1 MQQTKVRVSRQIL
14 VLLLAVALLTAG
26 IVLLVELRRTAG
38 TKSGG
43 TQVLFEDCTSVY
55 PAGSSMCRVSLE
67 PISVP
72 VTLNLS
78 SASNESAV
86 IGVNGVATTQTEQV
100 FAMSEAWFGIVL
112 SSGDRVGVNITSNS
126 PIILRI
132 LLDNGSDY
140 HGGSLVSAASD
151 NPIVLADLTGI
162 MAYHTPLKAEANG
175 LYIFDLSVSHPI
187 PVATVRFDIQNMT

>member
-1 MQQTKVRVSRQIL
+1 MQQTRVRASRQIL
-14 VLLLAVALLTAG
+14 VLLLVVALLTTG
-26 IVLLVELRRTAG
+26 IVLLVEFRRTVG

-43 TQVLFEDCTSVY
+43 TQVLFEECTSVY
-55 PAGSSMCRVSLE
+55 PAGSSVCRASLE

-78 SASNESAV
+78 SASNESVV
-86 IGVNGVATTQTEQV
+86 IGVDGAATTQTEQV
-100 FAMSEAWFGIVL
+100 LAMSEAWFGIVL

-126 PIILRI
+126 PMILRI

-151 NPIVLADLTGI
+151 NAIVLANLTGI
-162 MAYHTPLKAEANG
+162 TAYHTPLRAEANG
-175 LYIFDLSVSHPI
+175 LYIFDLSVSRPI
-187 PVATVRFDIQNMT
+187 PVATVRFDIQSMT